1 MKSFIDFR
9 SDTVTRPTER
19 MRKAMAEA
27 EVGDDVLRED
37 PTVNRLEARAAEIL
51 GKEAAL
57 FVPSGTFGNQAAL
70 FTHCTRGNEVI
81 LSDACH
87 IVEHEAGAASILA
100 SVQLRTVES
109 NKGWLSWA
117 DIEPRIRAEKNIHY
131 PDTGCIALENA
142 LSSGGCQP
150 LDEAEAIYAGA
161 GRYGVPV
168 HLDGA
173 RIFNAAAALG
183 VDAARIA
190 AAADSVM
197 FCLSKGLSS
206 PVGSLLVGTGDF
218 IEAAR
223 VRRKIMG
230 GGMRQTGILAA
241 AGLVSL
247 DTMLSRLIEDHAT
260 AARLREI
267 LLQYSEFRVLE
278 QDNPIN
284 MVFFRL
290 AGDFTDGFDGTGTEP
305 RKEVE
310 ARFLEACKRKGYLTY
325 APEGGWFRFVT
336 HREISGEDV
345 ENFAGDL
352 PGIIESVL
360 G

>member
-1 MKSFIDFR
+1 MGRIIDFR
-9 SDTVTRPTER
+9 SDTVTKPTGE

-70 FTHCTRGNEVI
+70 FTHCDRGNEVI
-81 LSDACH
+81 LSDSCH
-87 IVEHEAGAASILA
+87 IVEHEAGAASMLA
-100 SVQLRTVES
+100 SVQLRTVAPAEQ
-109 NKGWLSWA
+109 WLTWEE
-117 DIEPRIRAEKNIHY
+117 IEPRIRTEKNIHF

-142 LSSGGCQP
+142 LSSGECQP
-150 LDEAEAIYAGA
+150 LAEAEKIYAGA
-161 GRYGVPV
+161 GGYSVPV

-173 RIFNAAAALG
+173 RIFNGALALG
-183 VDAARIA
+183 VEAASIA

-197 FCLSKGLSS
+197 FCLSKGLSA
-206 PVGSLLVGTGDF
+206 PVGSLLAGGRDF

-230 GGMRQTGILAA
+230 GGMRQAGVLAA
-241 AGLVSL
+241 AGLVCL
-247 DTMLSRLIEDHAT
+247 DTMRLRLAEDHAT

-267 LLQYSEFRVLE
+267 VGRYSELRVMK
-278 QDNPIN
+278 QKNPIN
-284 MVFFRL
+284 MVFFRFADSGA
-290 AGDFTDGFDGTGTEP
+290 AGGESHREKT
-305 RKEVE
+305 
-310 ARFLEACKRKGYLTY
+310 FLDACKKKGYLTY
-325 APEGGWFRFVT
+325 EPEGGWFRFVT
-336 HREISGEDV
+336 HREITDEDV
-345 ENFAGDL
+345 EAFGRDL
-352 PGIIESVL
+352 SGILEAAL